1 MAQVIHGEFGSGEVE
16 TAGVP
21 VAALRT
27 YPVATL
33 NLGPEPGNVV
43 GNLLLAKKA
52 IAEAKEA
59 HPGLGWVVLPELFTS
74 GYSNLASAHCYA
86 EDAERGASVRFFA
99 SLARDLGLHIAY
111 GFPERVPGY
120 ADGVFDSA
128 NLVGPDGL
136 VLTYRKRH
144 LVRTT
149 LEHDVFVPGVEL
161 PVVEAGGMRVAIV
174 ICWDL
179 GFPEVARE
187 AALAGAEM
195 ILAPAAWRAPWGPQY
210 DLSCAARALDNGV
223 YLASANQL
231 GVYPDARFDALGHL
245 YGPDGLRISRS
256 EGERSVGE
264 VDPGSPARWRRLY
277 GNTFLDGVEVLDV
290 AVEPATQGVESVPLE
305 ACS

>member
-16 TAGVP
+16 TTDGP

-33 NLGPEPGNVV
+33 NFSPEPGNVV

-52 IAEAKEA
+52 ITEAKDA
-59 HPGLGWVVLPELFTS
+59 HPDLGWAVLPELVTS
-74 GYSNLASAHCYA
+74 GYSNLAAVHCYA
-86 EDAERGASVRFFA
+86 EDAERGASVRFFT
-99 SLARDLGLHIAY
+99 SLARELGIHIAY
-111 GFPERVPGY
+111 GFPERCPG
-120 ADGVFDSA
+120 AGGVFGSA

-136 VLTYRKRH
+136 MLTYRKRH

-161 PVVEAGGMRVAIV
+161 PVAEAGGIRVALI

-187 AALAGAEM
+187 AALAGADM
-195 ILAPAAWRAPWGPQY
+195 ILAPAAWRDPWGLQY

-223 YLASANQL
+223 YVASANQL
-231 GVYPDARFDALGHL
+231 GVYPDGRFDTPGHV

-264 VDPGSPARWRRLY
+264 VDPGSPGRWRRLY

-290 AVEPATQGVESVPLE
+290 AVEPAPLE
-305 ACS
+305 VEAIPLEVCS

>member
-16 TAGVP
+16 TTDVP

-52 IAEAKEA
+52 ITEAKEA
-59 HPGLGWVVLPELFTS
+59 HPDLGWVVLPELFTS

-111 GFPERVPGY
+111 GFPERVPGTV
-120 ADGVFDSA
+120 DGVFGSA

-210 DLSCAARALDNGV
+210 DLSCAARALDNAV
-223 YLASANQL
+223 YLASANQI
-231 GVYPDARFDALGHL
+231 GVYPDGRFDALGHV
-245 YGPDGLRISRS
+245 YSPDGLRISRS

-264 VDPGSPARWRRLY
+264 VDPGSPVRWRRLY
-277 GNTFLDGVEVLDV
+277 GNTFLDGVEVLDGG
-290 AVEPATQGVESVPLE
+290 VEPAPLE
-305 ACS
+305 VEAIPLEVCS